1 MAINLISERTGIVVP
16 GANGAPLCEGIAKAL
31 GWQEGSARIQTLE
44 TTVSGGTLIFTRAFL
59 GPQPAVVFAADGT
72 NTTHQMIHEAARFA
86 YHSSVHWGLIADES
100 GAVIFNSHW
109 IRDEDWFR
117 LPEIPWSEIDQHI
130 DLLTA
135 LTPQAIAE
143 GRLDKIAS
151 TIREPDR
158 FLMPVDDALVSRLDR
173 WRLEA
178 LRYGR
183 EDDSL
188 DEDLHVLFAQ
198 LFVLR
203 AVEDRNLR
211 PDMPA
216 LEDAIS
222 FERVDGEMLKHIY
235 ERARESIQSDLFADD
250 RLDYFPEFALAGII
264 RDLYIP
270 EQLPKGSQRYNFAW
284 MDADILGRAYEK
296 YLANVYI
303 DAPVAPQLRLFDQP
317 NREVEPISV
326 KKSGGIFYTP
336 EYLVGTLTDQAI
348 RRVLDE
354 KKDEREDGD
363 SLPRIADFACGSGS
377 FLVEAVSAL
386 VRRLRDRDPHRNW
399 ARELIEQKCILGIDI
414 DPRAVTLTRMNLW
427 LRLTEEPDAL
437 PLPSIE
443 DVVVL
448 GDSLGD
454 EVWAGLPETF
464 DIVLGNPPF
473 VSTGGIRSREALG
486 KRFRTAQ
493 GRFDYS
499 YLFIEMAIGKLAPGG
514 TLGMVVPNRLFRNR
528 DAGIAR
534 QIISTDSDL
543 LSIIDFGSNEVFKGV
558 SSYIGAIVA
567 RKRTSPDSEKPNTVR
582 VVLVSDT
589 TDARYLGGF
598 LIDALI
604 AEGESDQRVLSTFEI
619 VYPTGE
625 GSWALLSPE
634 SQRHR
639 LRLEQNSVLIGEL
652 AGVFQGIRTGANDIF
667 IVRIESQDGIF
678 AKVVNGIG
686 EAAVLEMSL
695 LRPVV
700 FGSDI
705 QRYDLIE
712 PRQMLIYPY
721 HRGSVLTE
729 AELKD
734 SNPKTFAYLS
744 NYQTMLSNRSSITAS
759 GLHWYELVRKRDE
772 AWLTSPK
779 LLIRDLAT
787 RTSFALDSTG
797 EVFLV
802 GGTAV
807 VPADPRILLP
817 LLGYLNSSTA
827 SEYLAALTPAF
838 RMSFQKFEPQHLNQ
852 LPVPRA
858 IADFGRLAWPLEE
871 LVEELL
877 QIQKVDRDPEL
888 LDAEINSLVL
898 DLIPTSEAR

>member
-1 MAINLISERTGIVVP
+1 MAINLISEQTGIAVP
-16 GANGAPLCEGIAKAL
+16 EANGAPPSEGIAIAL
-31 GWQEGSARIQTLE
+31 GWQEGTARIQNLA
-44 TTVSGGTLIFTRAFL
+44 TTIPGGTLNVTRAFL
-59 GPQPAVVFAADGT
+59 GPQPAAVFATNGT
-72 NTTHQMIHEAARFA
+72 NVTHRILQEAARYA
-86 YHSSVHWGLIADES
+86 YHSSVHWGLIADEF

-109 IRDEDWFR
+109 IRDEEWFR
-117 LPEIPWSEIDQHI
+117 LPEISWLETDQHI

-135 LTPQAIAE
+135 MTPQAVAE

-183 EDDSL
+183 EDARL

-203 AVEDRNLR
+203 AVEDRRLR
-211 PDMPA
+211 SDMPA

-222 FERVDGEMLKHIY
+222 YDQVDGEILKYIY
-235 ERARESIQSDLFADD
+235 ERARETIQSQLFADD
-250 RLDYFPEFALAGII
+250 PLDSFPEFALAGII

-270 EQLPKGSQRYNFAW
+270 EQLPRGSQRYNFAW

-303 DAPVAPQLRLFDQP
+303 DAPVPPQMRLFDQP

-336 EYLVGTLTDQAI
+336 EYLVGALTDQAI
-348 RRVLDE
+348 QHAFDE
-354 KKDEREDGD
+354 QEDERAEELT
-363 SLPRIADFACGSGS
+363 LPSIADFACGSGS

-386 VRRLRDRDPHRNW
+386 VRRLRDRDPQRNW
-399 ARELIEQKCILGIDI
+399 ARELIEQKRILGIDI

-454 EVWAGLPETF
+454 EVWADLPGSF

-473 VSTGGIRSREALG
+473 VATAGVRSREVLER
-486 KRFRTAQ
+486 KFRTAQ

-499 YLFIEMAIGKLAPGG
+499 YLFIELAIGKLAPGG

-528 DAGIAR
+528 DAGMAR

-543 LSIIDFGSNEVFKGV
+543 LSIIDFGSNEVFEGT
-558 SSYIGAIVA
+558 SSYIGAVVA
-567 RKRTSPDSEKPNTVR
+567 QKRFSPDSEKPSSVR

-589 TDARYLGGF
+589 SDTRYLGGV

-604 AEGESDQRVLSTFEI
+604 ADGESDQRVLSSFEFM
-619 VYPTGE
+619 YPTGQ
-625 GSWALLSPE
+625 GPWALLSPE
-634 SQRHR
+634 NQRNR
-639 LRLEQNSVLIGEL
+639 FRLEQGSVLLGEL
-652 AGVFQGIRTGANDIF
+652 TGVYQGIRTGANDIF
-667 IVRIESQDGIF
+667 IVAIESYDGIF

-721 HRGSVLTE
+721 YRGSVLTE
-729 AELKD
+729 SEFRDL
-734 SNPKTFAYLS
+734 SPKTFAYLS
-744 NYQTMLSNRSSITAS
+744 NYRTMLSNRSSITAS
-759 GLHWYELVRKRDE
+759 GLRWYELVRKRDE

-807 VPADPRILLP
+807 VPADPQTLLP

-838 RMSFQKFEPQHLNQ
+838 RRSFQKFEPQHLNQ

-858 IADFGRLAWPLEE
+858 IADSEPQSWRLGGI
-871 LVEELL
+871 VEEVL
-877 QIQKVDRDPEL
+877 QSQKSDRDPAMLE
-888 LDAEINSLVL
+888 AEIDSLIL
-898 DLIPTSEAR
+898 DLISSTESR